1 MFTPSENAGNY
12 TNFETTASVDVK
24 RAQYIFDGSGDGE
37 GDEWWCEHDN
47 WNVGAAPS
55 IEDEVLVQ
63 HNALIACE
71 VYAYSVE
78 IAEGKTITIA
88 PEGGLT
94 VGAGGIIGANRN
106 NLILKAGTEGE
117 TKGKTG
123 YLRISPEYTGAM
135 PEATV
140 ELYSIG
146 YYNRASEEDN
156 IAAWQYVGSPIVSNS
171 VLAKTFFTKS
181 WVYSYDESTDEW
193 VNHLRNLEMIPFSGH
208 ATSQTR
214 DAKGMLVTFQ
224 GQLLSNQGIE
234 TVDLA
239 FTDDAHGHNILAN
252 SFMAPID
259 ITAFADED
267 FEGAEKIINIF
278 NTGSRK
284 DAEMKNREVTAPGQ
298 YISIPVGTS
307 REMNAAF
314 GTPTFIAPMQG
325 FCVRATSKNAKIKF
339 DYEKLV
345 WNSTPNNEP
354 LHAPIRKQKTEN
366 ATNVNT
372 LRVSLYSNGWGDH
385 LYMLEADKYAAEY
398 ENGYDAPKMVE
409 GAFNIFA
416 LADDKKLA
424 VNATDNIIGTHIGV
438 RTGDSILYV
447 MEFSHLNTEDDLA
460 LLDSETGETIDIYE
474 GTEYTFFAEP
484 NSVITERFQIVE
496 RANAPAVATGTEN
509 AKNGVKAQKFI
520 KDGQL
525 YVLKNGV
532 LYNAMGAVVR

>member
-1 MFTPSENAGNY
+1 M
-12 TNFETTASVDVK
+12 
-24 RAQYIFDGSGDGE
+24 
-37 GDEWWCEHDN
+37 
-47 WNVGAAPS
+47 
-55 IEDEVLVQ
+55 
-63 HNALIACE
+63 
-71 VYAYSVE
+71 
-78 IAEGKTITIA
+78 
-88 PEGGLT
+88 
-94 VGAGGIIGANRN
+94 
-106 NLILKAGTEGE
+106 
-117 TKGKTG
+117 
-123 YLRISPEYTGAM
+123 
-135 PEATV
+135 
-140 ELYSIG
+140 
-146 YYNRASEEDN
+146 
-156 IAAWQYVGSPIVSNS
+156 
-171 VLAKTFFTKS
+171 
-181 WVYSYDESTDEW
+181 
-193 VNHLRNLEMIPFSGH
+193 
-208 ATSQTR
+208 
-214 DAKGMLVTFQ
+214 
-224 GQLLSNQGIE
+224 
-234 TVDLA
+234 VDLE

-259 ITAFADED
+259 ITEFEDED

-284 DAEMKNREVTAPGQ
+284 DAETKNREVTAPGQ
-298 YISIPVGTS
+298 YISIPIGTS
-307 REMNAAF
+307 REMKAAF

-366 ATNVNT
+366 TSDVNT

-416 LADDKKLA
+416 LADDKQLA
-424 VNATDNIIGTHIGV
+424 VNATDNIIGTRIGV

-509 AKNGVKAQKFI
+509 AMNGVKAQKFI